1 MTNNK
6 PNLTPTGPG
15 WWYRDEVE
23 PDMRIVWV
31 SFVTAAGL
39 VSYVSKWGNQY
50 DETNDKWLGPVPMPG
65 TFAPRELFDDMRRML
80 ERIRP
85 AMGTPADRV
94 LARANEWNNAN
105 PIPDEATP

>member
-1 MTNNK
+1 MTNSN
-6 PNLTPTGPG
+6 NIPTGPG

-50 DETNDKWLGPVPMPG
+50 DETNDKWRGPVPKSG
-65 TFAPRELFDDMRRML
+65 EWVSREKHETAVDVALRSFPVALPTGPPMIMI
-80 ERIRP
+80 EYNPETGEAKRI
-85 AMGTPADRV
+85 
-94 LARANEWNNAN
+94 N
-105 PIPDEATP
+105 DEE